1 MKDSPR
7 VRFAPS
13 PTGELHVG
21 NARTALFNW
30 MFARRYGGEF
40 ILRIEDT
47 DRVRTS
53 ESFERGII
61 RDLRWLS
68 IDWDEGPEKQ
78 GGCGPYH
85 QYQRLDIYRKYL
97 RDLIE
102 ADRVY
107 PCYCTEEELEVER
120 AALLAKGQ
128 APRYLGRCRN
138 LSNEERMRLEREG
151 SRPAYRFRVGEE
163 QVCFDDMIRGAMKF
177 DSRAIGDFIIVRSNE
192 IPAYNFAVVI
202 DDHLMKISHVI
213 RGEDHL
219 SNTAIQLLL
228 YAALGFE
235 PPRFA
240 HHSLILGK
248 DRSKLSKRHGA
259 VAVKEFREKGILPE
273 ALLNYL
279 SLLGSSQAD
288 GKEIAT
294 KEEIVAGFTLDRA
307 GKSGA
312 IFDEGKL
319 KWLNGIYIRN
329 CPTEELTERLLP
341 FIRQSG
347 YDDRKIAMS
356 QLYAIVDA
364 VKGNLS
370 TLSDIGREL
379 APFSDSSFRISE
391 EAAQIIASDRSRAV
405 LNAFYEALRNADPAT
420 EAYAA
425 ALEKACKETGM
436 KGKALFMPLRAA
448 LTGVLKGPELD
459 RIYHILGRDT
469 VLDRLRRTTAKPG
482 TAGRI

>member
-1 MKDSPR
+1 MEDKPR

-30 MFARRYGGEF
+30 MFARRHGGRF

-53 ESFERGII
+53 EDFERGII
-61 RDLRWLS
+61 RDLKWLS

-78 GGCGPYH
+78 GDYGPYH
-85 QYQRLDIYRKYL
+85 QYRRLEIYRKYL
-97 RDLIE
+97 DDLI
-102 ADRVY
+102 AAGRVY

-128 APRYLGRCRN
+128 APRYLGCCRN
-138 LSNEERMRLEREG
+138 LSSEERRRFEREG
-151 SRPAYRFRVGEE
+151 RKPAYRFRVGEE
-163 QVCFDDMIRGAMKF
+163 QIRFDDMIRGAMNF
-177 DSRAIGDFIIVRSNE
+177 HSRAIGDFIIVRSNG

-219 SNTAIQLLL
+219 SNTAVQLML
-228 YAALGFE
+228 YAALGFD

-259 VAVKEFREKGILPE
+259 VTVKEFRERGILPE

-294 KEEIVAGFTLDRA
+294 REEIIAGFTLDRA

-312 IFDEGKL
+312 IFDEDKL
-319 KWLNGIYIRN
+319 NWLNGIYIRN
-329 CPTEELTERLLP
+329 CPTETLAERLLP

-347 YDDRKIAMS
+347 YDDR
-356 QLYAIVDA
+356 QFGRERLYAVVDA
-364 VKGNLS
+364 VKANLS
-370 TLSDIGREL
+370 TLSDIKREL
-379 APFSDSSFRISE
+379 APFSESSFRISE
-391 EAAQIIASDRSRAV
+391 EAARVIAEARSRVV
-405 LNAFYEALRNADPAT
+405 LNAFYEAIRNAGPAP

-425 ALEKACKETGM
+425 AVENVRKETGA
-436 KGKALFMPLRAA
+436 KGKELFMPLRAA

-459 RIYHILGRDT
+459 KIYHILDRET
-469 VLDRLRRTTAKPG
+469 VLERLRRIIAKPEIV
-482 TAGRI
+482 RDV